1 MTRNARGIAQLVV
14 LWALLLLG
22 VLAMS
27 FAFSMR
33 TEAQAA
39 RNGLDAARAYFQA
52 RTGINRAIAE
62 LSTAPLD
69 NVLSMEIA
77 GEDGDASYA
86 VDVQAERGRIDVNF
100 VSESAL
106 KAVLRNGGL
115 PADEAE
121 AVGDSILS
129 WRETTPGARA
139 HAATEADYAAL
150 PEPVRPRH
158 GKILSVEELRSVA
171 GVSPAFFRQCLAKVF
186 TVDAPAAQ
194 VDLNL
199 APVEVLRVLP
209 GFTPE
214 LADALAA
221 RRKQEPFRTPAELA
235 GFLAQNNLSSPLF
248 GIGVTAGGTG
258 VVTLTSVGT
267 AGDGVVRAVRCTVDI
282 QAGRKKPVKILRWA
296 DNVPASEE
304 PG

>member
-62 LSTAPLD
+62 LSSSPLD

-77 GEDGDASYA
+77 GEDGGASYA
-86 VDVQAERGRIDVNF
+86 VELQPERGKIDVNL
-100 VSESAL
+100 VSESVL
-106 KAVLRNGGL
+106 KEVLRNGGL
-115 PADEAE
+115 SADDAE

-129 WRETTPGARA
+129 WRDVARGARA

-150 PEPVRPRH
+150 PEPARPRY

-171 GVSPAFFRQCLAKVF
+171 GVSPGFFRRCLAKVF
-186 TVDAPAAQ
+186 TVDGRSPQ
-194 VDLNL
+194 VDLNF

-214 LADALAA
+214 LADALVA
-221 RRKQEPFRTPAELA
+221 RRKEAPFRTPAEVA
-235 GFLAQNNLSSPLF
+235 SFLGENNLSSPLF
-248 GIGVTAGGTG
+248 GLGVVVGSAG
-258 VVTLTSVGT
+258 VVTLTSTGSVGS
-267 AGDGVVRAVRCTVDI
+267 GIERAVRCTVEV
-282 QAGRKKPVKILRWA
+282 GPGGKKAVRILRWA
-296 DNVPASEE
+296 DHVPAGEE

>member
-14 LWALLLLG
+14 LWALVLLG
-22 VLAMS
+22 VLAAS

-39 RNGLDAARAYFQA
+39 RHGLDAARAYFQA
-52 RTGINRAIAE
+52 RTGINRAIAA
-62 LSTAPLD
+62 LSTSPID

-86 VDVQAERGRIDVNF
+86 VEVQPERGKIDINL
-100 VSESAL
+100 VSEAAL
-106 KAVLRNGGL
+106 KEVLRNAGL

-121 AVGDSILS
+121 TVGDSILS
-129 WRETTPGARA
+129 WRDSTRSMRA
-139 HAATEADYAAL
+139 HAATEGDYAAL
-150 PEPVRPRH
+150 PDPVRPRY

-171 GVSPAFFRQCLAKVF
+171 GVSPDFFRRRLAKVF
-186 TVDAPAAQ
+186 TVDARSAQ

-214 LADALAA
+214 LADALIA
-221 RRKQEPFRTPAELA
+221 RRKESPFRSPAELA
-235 GFLAQNNLSSPLF
+235 AFLGENNLSSPLF
-248 GIGVTAGGTG
+248 GLGVTVGGAG

-267 AGDGVVRAVRCTVDI
+267 AGDGILRAVRCTVEVGGGGKNR
-282 QAGRKKPVKILRWA
+282 ARILRWA
-296 DNVPASEE
+296 DHVAVSEE